1 MFLICRVFLL
11 WLYCLVCC
19 CSLVAQS
26 TDDVFTTVQKQL
38 VYANRL
44 IEQNQTE
51 DAKVLL
57 SKLIATAISHK
68 LIDTHVGLSIQL
80 SHAYC
85 YLYTQNHFS
94 LSLFLQLVD
103 DCREAK
109 AYTLLAQSY
118 LYIALIQEMLLE
130 EKKCLYYLDQANQLL
145 QVYEL
150 QDVYG
155 DYAVRRSSYHLQL
168 TNNLDSAY
176 YYAQEAIAYTSDKEA
191 DKTKADAYYLWG
203 KLTDFPDWA
212 TQVDH
217 YKKTADIHRS
227 FDNQVG
233 LTWTLCN
240 LANFY
245 RQADEMELTLQY
257 ADSIDMLL
265 QEKELYNNYDYTAL
279 RYFNARA
286 RATYYKT
293 KGQVD
298 SAWHYLE
305 LSYAMDK
312 QLSELD
318 NADAIEKIQLQ
329 YNNEKQLAA
338 KDQMIQAE
346 VDRRQWLL
354 LVVVVVLIAVILL
367 MYYAIRLERAHRTTT
382 LQADAL
388 TNTNTKL
395 ADALEQQ
402 IALQGEVHHRVKN
415 NLQIIISLLELQSD
429 EIQDQR
435 AVKQLST
442 MSSRIHSMAAVHEM
456 LYQQEDRT
464 TVNLATYLNLLCEQ
478 VAQISSYYP
487 LPTFQIAIVEEEFTL
502 ATAMPIGLM
511 VNELLTNSFKYA
523 QLAPADLL
531 IQIQLTE
538 ENDGYRMIFRDNG
551 VGFPHHELQ
560 EREGGLGTYLLSSM
574 VRQLQGNLHT
584 YNDQGAVYNIFFKPK
599 YSTRLDADWSS
610 FSERNDFT
618 SPL

>member
-1 MFLICRVFLL
+1 
-11 WLYCLVCC
+11 
-19 CSLVAQS
+19 
-26 TDDVFTTVQKQL
+26 
-38 VYANRL
+38 
-44 IEQNQTE
+44 
-51 DAKVLL
+51 
-57 SKLIATAISHK
+57 
-68 LIDTHVGLSIQL
+68 
-80 SHAYC
+80 
-85 YLYTQNHFS
+85 
-94 LSLFLQLVD
+94 
-103 DCREAK
+103 
-109 AYTLLAQSY
+109 
-118 LYIALIQEMLLE
+118 
-130 EKKCLYYLDQANQLL
+130 
-145 QVYEL
+145 
-150 QDVYG
+150 
-155 DYAVRRSSYHLQL
+155 
-168 TNNLDSAY
+168 
-176 YYAQEAIAYTSDKEA
+176 
-191 DKTKADAYYLWG
+191 
-203 KLTDFPDWA
+203 
-212 TQVDH
+212 
-217 YKKTADIHRS
+217 
-227 FDNQVG
+227 
-233 LTWTLCN
+233 
-240 LANFY
+240 
-245 RQADEMELTLQY
+245 MELTLQY
-257 ADSIDMLL
+257 ADSIDILL